1 MNYQTSLWFGVE
13 DSFLWISTNLFF
25 NKVRFLG
32 RAEIIKHSLIVF
44 GFILLVFLDFF
55 CLFAGHRT
63 TDTDLSLHD
72 LLTSRCVTELLLIS
86 DISNDGSLRSVFALW
101 NFSEFFIVCFCRLFQ
116 MFLLRRHIT
125 CVLKRVNLL
134 FWLFKIIWNGLV
146 ALYAVCSL
154 WVESW
159 TV

>member
-1 MNYQTSLWFGVE
+1 MNYQTPLWFGVE
-13 DSFLWISTNLFF
+13 DSFLRISNNLFF
-25 NKVRFLG
+25 NKIRFLG
-32 RAEIIKHSLIVF
+32 RAEVIKNSLIVF
-44 GFILLVFLDFF
+44 VFILLVFLELF

-63 TDTDLSLHD
+63 TDTDLSLHH

-101 NFSEFFIVCFCRLFQ
+101 NFSEFFIMCFYRLFQ

-134 FWLFKIIWNGLV
+134 F
-146 ALYAVCSL
+146 
-154 WVESW
+154 
-159 TV
+159 